1 MAVRTRRHT
10 NPREVVRVHRKS
22 RIRKG
27 LSKMRGVRPRLC
39 VFRSNKFIY
48 AQVIDDLQGKTLA
61 QANSAEKDFKSS
73 SRRNLEAAKMV
84 GQLIAERAKSANVT
98 KIVFDRNGYDY
109 HGRIQAIA
117 EGAREA
123 GLEF

>member
-1 MAVRTRRHT
+1 MAIRVRRNT
-10 NPREVVRVHRKS
+10 NPREVVRTHRKS
-22 RIRKG
+22 RIRRN
-27 LSKMRGVRPRLC
+27 LAKMRGLRPRLC

-48 AQVIDDLQGKTLA
+48 AQVIDDAQGKTLA
-61 QANSAEKDFKSS
+61 QANSGEKDFGTS
-73 SRRNLEAAKMV
+73 SRRNLEAAKLVGKMV
-84 GQLIAERAKSANVT
+84 AERAKSANVT